1 MKKHLFQFTD
11 IPYKQFQQLGIDE
24 MEVQRMFTL
33 EDVERLLIGKCTGL
47 KKNVVIKTG
56 DRKFSI
62 DAKFLLIR
70 GKNNVMDLVIFTRK
84 EIVECEFGLNEEH
97 INMLKK
103 GEIVKIEDPL
113 TKQQW
118 WVQLDLTI
126 NSLFRAT
133 ESYVKSLEQKP
144 SPLNHKPTDAD
155 YYDWEY
161 TIERFNS
168 KTFVSEDEIKEKPPL
183 SVKDFLKTI
192 QAESNAFSRAIFDEF
207 GD

>member
-1 MKKHLFQFTD
+1 
-11 IPYKQFQQLGIDE
+11 
-24 MEVQRMFTL
+24 MEVQRIFTL

-47 KKNVVIKTG
+47 KKNVVIKTE
-56 DRKFSI
+56 DRKFNI

-70 GKNNVMDLVIFTRK
+70 GKNNIIDLVIFTRK
-84 EIVECEFGLNEEH
+84 EIVECEYGLNEEH

-113 TKQQW
+113 TKQLW

-144 SPLNHKPTDAD
+144 APLNQKPMDAD

-168 KTFVSEDEIKEKPPL
+168 KTFVSDDEIKDKTPL
-183 SVKDFLKTI
+183 SVKDFLKNI
-192 QAESNAFSRAIFDEF
+192 QAESNAFSRAVFDEF
-207 GD
+207 GN

>member
-1 MKKHLFQFTD
+1 MKKYFFQFTE
-11 IPYKQFQQLGIDE
+11 IPYKQFEQLGIDE
-24 MEVQRMFTL
+24 TEVQRMFTL
-33 EDVERLLIGKCTGL
+33 EDVDRLLIGKCTGL
-47 KKNVVIKTG
+47 KRNVIIQTG

-70 GKNNVMDLVIFTRK
+70 SKNHTTNLVVFTHK
-84 EIVECEFGLNEEH
+84 EVVEYEYGLNEEH
-97 INMLKK
+97 INVLKK
-103 GEIVKIEDPL
+103 GEIIKIEDPL

-126 NSLFRAT
+126 NNLFRAT

-144 SPLNHKPTDAD
+144 APINHKPTDAD

-168 KTFVSEDEIKEKPPL
+168 KTFVSDDEIKEKPPL
-183 SVKDFLKTI
+183 SVKDFLKNI
-192 QAESNAFSRAIFDEF
+192 QAESNALSRAIFDEY